1 MSEGVEDLQ
10 VIHEAI
16 MRRVAGIGR
25 IIVLVGM
32 PVIAQAMHPLI
43 TDDAK
48 TQGAGKFQFEVN
60 GSHSADRETIDG
72 ITSKSTEAGL
82 VSSLTY
88 GVGETVDLFID
99 VPYVRSVAKED
110 GVILH
115 NVNGPS
121 DISVGAKWRFFEN
134 EGTSFAVKPL
144 VSLPSGDEE
153 RGLGAGR
160 TGYGAYLVATK
171 DFEPE
176 EVEVFLNIGYF
187 RNGNKAGESTNI
199 WHASLAVVYEPVED
213 LYLAVNAGMEK
224 NPDRAADEDPAFG
237 LVGIVYEAG
246 EDLDLS
252 LGFKMGLNDA
262 EADRTALAGVTVRF

>member
-1 MSEGVEDLQ
+1 MHRL
-10 VIHEAI
+10 
-16 MRRVAGIGR
+16 AGIGC
-25 IIVLVGM
+25 IILLVGM
-32 PVIAQAMHPLI
+32 PIIAQAMHPLI
-43 TDDAK
+43 TDDAG
-48 TQGAGKFQFEVN
+48 TQGTGKLQLEVN
-60 GSHSADRETIDG
+60 GSYATDRETIAG
-72 ITSKSTEAGL
+72 ITSRSMEAGL

-88 GVGETVDLFID
+88 GVSETIDIFID
-99 VPYVRSVAKED
+99 VPHVWIVAKED
-110 GVILH
+110 GAILH

-121 DISVGAKWRFFEN
+121 DIGVGAKWRFSGN
-134 EGTSFAVKPL
+134 EGMGFAVKPL

-160 TGYGAYLVATK
+160 TGYGAYFVATK
-171 DFEPE
+171 DFEPQ
-176 EVEVFLNIGYF
+176 EVEVFLNVGYF
-187 RNGNKAGESTNI
+187 RNGNKAGENKNI

-237 LVGIVYEAG
+237 LAGIVYEAG

-252 LGFKMGLNDA
+252 LGYKMGLNDA